1 MINARRYRP
10 TSSRFS
16 TWILRYTVGAY
27 IAGTYNAHAIG
38 REIFDTVKPPF
49 ILVGN
54 HSCNMD
60 PFLTNFFVPHPVHWV
75 TSDGNLR
82 SPLMRFLLIKLVGSI
97 PKSKAIPD
105 IETVNW
111 IVEFIRKRKS
121 VVGFYPEGQATWDG
135 TSLPSLVSTA
145 KLVKLLKVPVIC
157 AVSRGA
163 FMTKPRWSYRKR
175 KGEMEIEFTQLLDPI
190 GIKQLSVAEIDEM
203 LNKAIYHDDPA
214 WAKQRGL
221 RFGSAKRAERVDLA
235 LYVCPACGK
244 LQTMK
249 SDGNLVSCS
258 ACGFAA
264 EYGED
269 GSFRSAAASA
279 SAGKAGKPVCETM
292 GGGDGVL
299 FPSLHEWD
307 RWQKAYL
314 ATLLERDF
322 ASAPGRAIFSDEKVR
337 LLRGKRMD
345 KMESLGYGELTLN
358 SDGLTLRPEKG
369 VAISFQIEE
378 IERPGVLKW
387 NFFEFYVGM
396 MVYRARFDDKTVSGY
411 KYAMALELLI
421 ASRGSKENSTPI
433 P

>member
-10 TSSRFS
+10 TSTRFS
-16 TWILRYTVGAY
+16 TWVLRHTVAAY
-27 IAGTYNAHAIG
+27 LAGTYHAHAIG

-60 PFLTNFFVPHPVHWV
+60 PILTNYFVPHPVHWV

-175 KGEMEIEFTQLLDPI
+175 KGEMEIEFTQLLDPLS
-190 GIKQLSVAEIDEM
+190 IKRLSVAEIDEM

-214 WAKQRGL
+214 WAKKRGL
-221 RFGSAKRAERVDLA
+221 RFSSAKRAERVDLA
-235 LYVCPACGK
+235 VYACPACGK

-249 SDGNLVSCS
+249 SEGNLISCS

-269 GSFRSAAASA
+269 GSFRSAAP
-279 SAGKAGKPVCETM
+279 GNIGKPVCETM
-292 GGGDGVL
+292 DSDGDGIL
-299 FPSLHEWD
+299 FPSLREWD
-307 RWQKAYL
+307 GWQKAYL
-314 ATLLERDF
+314 GTLLGRDF
-322 ASAPGRAIFSDEKVR
+322 APAPGRAIFSDEKVR

-345 KMESLGYGELTLN
+345 KMESLGYGRLTLS
-358 SDGLTLRPEKG
+358 SDGLTLRPERG
-369 VAISFQIEE
+369 EGISFGIGE

-396 MVYRARFDDKTVSGY
+396 MVYRARFDDKAVSGY

-421 ASRGSKENSTPI
+421 ALRAKQD
-433 P
+433 